1 MTKRHEDVFDA
12 VLSGVPSR
20 QEDKPSKDRGGA
32 RFLKRGNA
40 ISDRLSGEHEEK
52 TLHWVD
58 PARCRMWDR
67 HNRDYSLLTAENCGD
82 LIEGIRAQGRQE
94 FPAIVRRIDEA
105 DADYEVICGARRH
118 FAVTWLQG
126 QGYSQ
131 FKYLI
136 EVRDLTDEEAFRL
149 ADIENREREDISDYE
164 RAVDYAS
171 AVKLYYGGQQKA
183 MAERLEVS
191 AVWLSRYLELARL
204 PSEIVAAFPS
214 KRDLRELHA
223 RTLKPLLKEADSK
236 TRVMGKAK
244 EIAAQQALA
253 RAGNAQFV
261 DAQKVVAALKLV
273 ASPPKQ
279 KLSSA
284 KEYSARSGQSISVHR
299 KGRALQ
305 VTIPANM
312 KRPEVEAA
320 LQKMMDGEF

>member
-12 VLSGVPSR
+12 VLSGVPLR
-20 QEDKPSKDRGGA
+20 PEDKPSKDRGGA

-136 EVRDLTDEEAFRL
+136 EVRDLTNEEAFRL

-236 TRVMGKAK
+236 MRVMGKAK

-253 RAGNAQFV
+253 RAGKAQFV

>member
-20 QEDKPSKDRGGA
+20 REGKPSKDRGGA

-126 QGYSQ
+126 QGYSH

-149 ADIENREREDISDYE
+149 ADIENREREDISDFE
-164 RAVDYAS
+164 RAVDYAM

-236 TRVMGKAK
+236 IRVMAKAK
-244 EIAAQQALA
+244 EIAAQQTLA

-261 DAQKVVAALKLV
+261 DAQKVMAALKLV

-279 KLSSA
+279 KLSST

-299 KGRALQ
+299 NGRALQ